1 MKILCFVF
9 YGFASDIVY
18 EEGTEKENN
27 TQRVEVAG
35 YMQTVWV

>member
-1 MKILCFVF
+1 MKVLYLVL
-9 YGFASDIVY
+9 YGFAFDIVY

-35 YMQTVWV
+35 YM